1 MQSICPRGDPLTRL
15 KNTRGRLLHDFRHTP
30 RGYSSRKTLLLLLTQ
45 FTRNGQFQFRLR
57 EPVANCVSQRDPIQ
71 FLNRDS
77 LLDEEKKE
85 GRKGWVKIIR
95 KKKRKERKEKKVWS
109 AIRRVQ
115 FDVGCDRAR
124 PSIRNSRRG
133 NKSSRKTCE
142 LVPCHQ
148 LWSVAIARRNIA
160 SNWEEREEG
169 GIVLHAESACNERNG
184 ERGRDPVPRGF
195 LC

>member
-1 MQSICPRGDPLTRL
+1 M
-15 KNTRGRLLHDFRHTP
+15 
-30 RGYSSRKTLLLLLTQ
+30 
-45 FTRNGQFQFRLR
+45 
-57 EPVANCVSQRDPIQ
+57 
-71 FLNRDS
+71 
-77 LLDEEKKE
+77 KE
-85 GRKGWVKIIR
+85 GRKEGVGKNN
-95 KKKRKERKEKKVWS
+95 KKEKKRERKEKKVWS
-109 AIRRVQ
+109 AIGRVQ

>member
-1 MQSICPRGDPLTRL
+1 M
-15 KNTRGRLLHDFRHTP
+15 
-30 RGYSSRKTLLLLLTQ
+30 
-45 FTRNGQFQFRLR
+45 
-57 EPVANCVSQRDPIQ
+57 
-71 FLNRDS
+71 
-77 LLDEEKKE
+77 KE
-85 GRKGWVKIIR
+85 GRKEGVGKNN
-95 KKKRKERKEKKVWS
+95 KKEKKRERKEKKVWS
-109 AIRRVQ
+109 AIGRVQ

-169 GIVLHAESACNERNG
+169 GIVLHAESACNGGNG
-184 ERGRDPVPRGF
+184 ERERSCSSRIPLLNGIKGTGLNLIGIGSRKKGDYYYRGRRGMVIGSADEGEILSKWRRF
-195 LC
+195 RAFQ

>member
-1 MQSICPRGDPLTRL
+1 M
-15 KNTRGRLLHDFRHTP
+15 
-30 RGYSSRKTLLLLLTQ
+30 
-45 FTRNGQFQFRLR
+45 
-57 EPVANCVSQRDPIQ
+57 
-71 FLNRDS
+71 
-77 LLDEEKKE
+77 
-85 GRKGWVKIIR
+85 
-95 KKKRKERKEKKVWS
+95 WS

-160 SNWEEREEG
+160 SNWEEREGDRVTRGIGVQRREREG
-169 GIVLHAESACNERNG
+169 EGEILFLEDSSAEW
-184 ERGRDPVPRGF
+184 D
-195 LC
+195 

>member
-1 MQSICPRGDPLTRL
+1 MT
-15 KNTRGRLLHDFRHTP
+15 N
-30 RGYSSRKTLLLLLTQ
+30 SS
-45 FTRNGQFQFRLR
+45 FDY

-95 KKKRKERKEKKVWS
+95 KKKKEKERRK
-109 AIRRVQ
+109 RCGVQ